1 MARDAAS
8 AFNPDVRIVAHH
20 ANIKSHQ
27 FDVAYYASFDVVLSA
42 LDNLD
47 TRRWVNRMCVMA
59 RVPLIV
65 ERAAGGFWGGGA
77 ARAWRGARHG
87 GLFGTGPAYPTFVYR
102 VL

>member
-59 RVPLIV
+59 
-65 ERAAGGFWGGGA
+65 
-77 ARAWRGARHG
+77 HG